1 MLPDVLFSETF
12 LRGVVAAIAG
22 TLYWIGGP
30 VVAYLLY
37 KRWRGV
43 DRDSDG
49 DAAGMNATDH
59 DTDR

>member
-22 TLYWIGGP
+22 TLYWVGGP

-43 DRDSDG
+43 DRDDG
-49 DAAGMNATDH
+49 DPAGMNATDP
-59 DTDR
+59 DTDG

>member
-1 MLPDVLFSETF
+1 MLPDVLYSEAF
-12 LRGVVAAIAG
+12 LRGVVAAIVG
-22 TLYWIGGP
+22 TLYWVAGP

-49 DAAGMNATDH
+49 ATA
-59 DTDR
+59 RVNEAE

>member
-12 LRGVVAAIAG
+12 LRGIVAAIVG
-22 TLYWIGGP
+22 TLYWVAGP

-43 DRDSDG
+43 DRDADG
-49 DAAGMNATDH
+49 DPAGMNATDH
-59 DTDR
+59 DTDG

>member
-22 TLYWIGGP
+22 TLYWVGGP

-43 DRDSDG
+43 DRDD
-49 DAAGMNATDH
+49 DPAGMNATDH
-59 DTDR
+59 DTDG